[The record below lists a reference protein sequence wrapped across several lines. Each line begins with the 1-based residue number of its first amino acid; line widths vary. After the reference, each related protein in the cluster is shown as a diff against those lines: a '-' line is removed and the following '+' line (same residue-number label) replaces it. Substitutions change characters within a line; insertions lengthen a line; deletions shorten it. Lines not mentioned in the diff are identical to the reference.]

1 MRVTQSM
8 MSNQVSQQISAALA
22 AIARQQERVSSGK
35 RILVPSDDPAGT
47 AQAVAIRSRQAAA
60 TQFQSNMAT
69 AQSSLATTDVTMR
82 SIEEVVTQG
91 IEAAVQGVNDTN
103 DPLAR
108 QAVGTTVNQLLETLV
123 SLANSRTGTGTFL
136 FGGQESTIAP
146 YTAARDSAGQ
156 ITTVVPNPRGI
167 DGSTDAAVAEGVSMS
182 TRVSGTTVF
191 GAATDQSYAFDVLIK
206 LRDSLFGQP
215 QLGFGADVAA
225 SGAANP
231 AAFTGVASATD
242 LKITGPSGTAFL
254 GPTVAGD
261 DTVSYSGN
269 ATSAVAVAARVN
281 LASATTGVTATVT
294 RAQITYAGGTFASD
308 VTLDGTPGRT
318 LVLNG
323 VAILGAVSGGSAL
336 ERRDA
341 LVALV
346 NAQSGATGVTASA
359 VPRSDG
365 FALIASDGRNIS
377 LETDGTLTP
386 GAANGVLFGFSAG
399 LTGTGAAT
407 SVVARGAVDLRAS
420 APITV
425 TPATGSPLASQM
437 TGQGSTEIEN
447 ALGNLHGVLDRVL
460 VPSTL
465 VGTRLAW
472 LATLGERASAEQ
484 LGLTAELSKVEDVDM
499 VKAITDLTLLQTF
512 YQAALASG
520 AKIMQQSLVDFI
532 R

>member
-1 MRVTQSM
+1 M
-8 MSNQVSQQISAALA
+8 AA
-22 AIARQQERVSSGK
+22 R
-35 RILVPSDDPAGT
+35 
-47 AQAVAIRSRQAAA
+47 
-60 TQFQSNMAT
+60 
-69 AQSSLATTDVTMR
+69 SSLATTDVTMR

-156 ITTVVPNPRGI
+156 ITTVVPSPRGI

-215 QLGFGADVAA
+215 ARLQGRRRGIRGGEFRGLHGHRAGPTSDHGAV
-225 SGAANP
+225 
-231 AAFTGVASATD
+231 
-242 LKITGPSGTAFL
+242 GPAFL

-377 LETDGTLTP
+377 IETDGTLTP
-386 GAANGVLFGFSAG
+386 GAVNGVLFGFSAG

-407 SVVARGAVDLRAS
+407 SVVARGAVNLRAS

-425 TPATGSPLASQM
+425 TPTTGSPLASQM

-447 ALGNLHGVLDRVL
+447 ALSNLHGVLDRVL

-465 VGTRLAW
+465 VGTRMAW

-484 LGLTAELSKVEDVDM
+484 LEPHRRALEGRGRRHGQGDHRSDAPADLLPGRPRLGREDHA
-499 VKAITDLTLLQTF
+499 AIARRFHQVGQF
-512 YQAALASG
+512 
-520 AKIMQQSLVDFI
+520 
-532 R
+532 RP

>member
-8 MSNQVSQQISAALA
+8 MSNQVAREISAAFA
-22 AIARQQERVSSGK
+22 ALARQQERVSSGN

-69 AQSSLATTDVTMR
+69 AQTTLSAADVTLR
-82 SIEEVVTQG
+82 SVEEVVTQG
-91 IEAAVQGVNDTN
+91 IEAAVQGANDTN

-167 DGSTDAAVAEGVSMS
+167 DGATDAAVGEGVNIA

-191 GAATDQSYAFDVLIK
+191 GAATDESYAFDVLIK

-215 QLGFGADVAA
+215 ELGFGADVLA

-231 AAFTGVASATD
+231 TAFTGVASATD
-242 LKITGPSGTAFL
+242 LQIRGPSGTAFI

-269 ATSAVAVAARVN
+269 ATSAVAVAARIN
-281 LASATTGVTATVT
+281 LASATTGVTATAT
-294 RAQITYAGGTFASD
+294 RAQISYEGGTFASD
-308 VTLDGTPGRT
+308 LTLDGTAGRT

-323 VAILGAVSGGSAL
+323 VAILGAVSGASAL

-346 NAQSGATGVTASA
+346 NGQSGATGVTASA
-359 VPRSDG
+359 VPQGDG
-365 FALIASDGRNIS
+365 FALTASDGRNIS
-377 LETDGTLTP
+377 VETDGTLTP
-386 GAANGVLFGFSAG
+386 GGANAVLFGFSAG
-399 LTGTGAAT
+399 LTATGAAT
-407 SVVARGAVDLRAS
+407 SVVARGGVDLRAS

-437 TGQGSTEIEN
+437 IGQGSTEIEN

-465 VGTRLAW
+465 VGTRMAW

-484 LGLTAELSKVEDVDM
+484 LSLTTDLSKIEDVDM
-499 VKAITDLTLLQTF
+499 VKAITDLQLLQTF
-512 YQAALASG
+512 YTAALASG

>member
-1 MRVTQSM
+1 MRG
-8 MSNQVSQQISAALA
+8 
-22 AIARQQERVSSGK
+22 ARSPPTS
-35 RILVPSDDPAGT
+35 PST
-47 AQAVAIRSRQAAA
+47 A
-60 TQFQSNMAT
+60 
-69 AQSSLATTDVTMR
+69 
-82 SIEEVVTQG
+82 
-91 IEAAVQGVNDTN
+91 
-103 DPLAR
+103 P
-108 QAVGTTVNQLLETLV
+108 
-123 SLANSRTGTGTFL
+123 
-136 FGGQESTIAP
+136 
-146 YTAARDSAGQ
+146 
-156 ITTVVPNPRGI
+156 
-167 DGSTDAAVAEGVSMS
+167 
-182 TRVSGTTVF
+182 
-191 GAATDQSYAFDVLIK
+191 
-206 LRDSLFGQP
+206 
-215 QLGFGADVAA
+215 
-225 SGAANP
+225 
-231 AAFTGVASATD
+231 
-242 LKITGPSGTAFL
+242 
-254 GPTVAGD
+254 
-261 DTVSYSGN
+261 
-269 ATSAVAVAARVN
+269 
-281 LASATTGVTATVT
+281 
-294 RAQITYAGGTFASD
+294 
-308 VTLDGTPGRT
+308 PGRT

-365 FALIASDGRNIS
+365 FALTTSDGRNIS

-407 SVVARGAVDLRAS
+407 SVVARGAVNLRAS

-425 TPATGSPLASQM
+425 TPTTGSPLASQM

-465 VGTRLAW
+465 VGTRMAW

>member
-167 DGSTDAAVAEGVSMS
+167 DGATDAAVAEGVSMS

-191 GAATDQSYAFDVLIK
+191 GAATDQSYAFDVLIQ

-215 QLGFGADVAA
+215 QLGFRADVAA

-242 LKITGPSGTAFL
+242 LKITGPSGLAFL

-269 ATSAVAVAARVN
+269 ATSAVAVAARIS
-281 LASATTGVTATVT
+281 LASATTGVTATAT
-294 RAQITYAGGTFASD
+294 RAQITYAGARSPPTSPSTAPPAGPWS
-308 VTLDGTPGRT
+308 
-318 LVLNG
+318 
-323 VAILGAVSGGSAL
+323 S
-336 ERRDA
+336 
-341 LVALV
+341 
-346 NAQSGATGVTASA
+346 TASPFWA
-359 VPRSDG
+359 RCRAAPRS
-365 FALIASDGRNIS
+365 S
-377 LETDGTLTP
+377 
-386 GAANGVLFGFSAG
+386 
-399 LTGTGAAT
+399 AAT
-407 SVVARGAVDLRAS
+407 PSWRSSTRRAAPPASPPRRCPAATASRSRRAMAGTSRSRPMGPSRRAPPTESCSASARGSPARERPPAWWPAARSIS
-420 APITV
+420 ARRLP
-425 TPATGSPLASQM
+425 SP
-437 TGQGSTEIEN
+437 
-447 ALGNLHGVLDRVL
+447 
-460 VPSTL
+460 
-465 VGTRLAW
+465 
-472 LATLGERASAEQ
+472 
-484 LGLTAELSKVEDVDM
+484 
-499 VKAITDLTLLQTF
+499 
-512 YQAALASG
+512 
-520 AKIMQQSLVDFI
+520 
-532 R
+532 